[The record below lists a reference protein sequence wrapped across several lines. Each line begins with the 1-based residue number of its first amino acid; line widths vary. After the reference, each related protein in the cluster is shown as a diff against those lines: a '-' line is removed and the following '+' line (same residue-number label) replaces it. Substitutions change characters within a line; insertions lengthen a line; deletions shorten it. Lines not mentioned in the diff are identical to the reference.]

1 MAAGTRTLKLSL
13 LADVA
18 GLSKGLDQG
27 SKEVESFGSK
37 VGDFGKKAG
46 LAFAVA
52 GAAAVAYAGKLLI
65 DGVKAAAEDEAAQAK
80 LAATLMNVTGA
91 TKNQTLAVESYI
103 TKTSIANNVTDDLL
117 RPSLERLVRATGDVS
132 EAQRL
137 QGLA

>member
-52 GAAAVAYAGKLLI
+52 GAASVA
-65 DGVKAAAEDEAAQAK
+65 
-80 LAATLMNVTGA
+80 
-91 TKNQTLAVESYI
+91 
-103 TKTSIANNVTDDLL
+103 
-117 RPSLERLVRATGDVS
+117 
-132 EAQRL
+132 
-137 QGLA
+137 